1 MRTERPALLLD
12 EAAALGRIQPI
23 EDGVGYL
30 AAYMNMIMV
39 RQDLDQLERTC
50 SRARLIGR
58 RQSVNP
64 TYVFCVRSN

>member
-12 EAAALGRIQPI
+12 EAAALGRIQLI

-30 AAYMNMIMV
+30 AAYMNMIMIW
-39 RQDLDQLERTC
+39 QDLDHLERTC
-50 SRARLIGR
+50 SRAPSIGR